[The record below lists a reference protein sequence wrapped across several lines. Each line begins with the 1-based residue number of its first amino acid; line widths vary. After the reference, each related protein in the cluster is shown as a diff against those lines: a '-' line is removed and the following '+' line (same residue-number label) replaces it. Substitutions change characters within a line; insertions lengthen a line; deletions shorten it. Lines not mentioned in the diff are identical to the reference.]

1 MGRKKGPNRIPSKK
15 KEGLKLVE
23 TAVPTNISHIFRD
36 TELATEFKK
45 AMEIQVL
52 LVNKA
57 AKRWCVVTVVSPRSY
72 EYTLC

>member
-15 KEGLKLVE
+15 EEGLKLVE

-57 AKRWCVVTVVSPRSY
+57 AKRWYVVTVVSPYILTR
-72 EYTLC
+72 TLQ